1 MNFVILAAGLG
12 SRLRPLTDQKPK
24 CCIEVNN
31 ESLIIRFI
39 NQINKFYEKKNII
52 IVTGYKEEFLKKH
65 LKSFESEII
74 FVNNQN
80 YETSN
85 NMYSAYLG
93 IKNIDPSMNTVI
105 ANADCIYADNIFKIL
120 SCQKRSTILIDKN
133 FFDEE
138 SMKVKLKD
146 KFIVS
151 MGKQLK
157 SSKDVFVSLDMYL
170 FESMHIERLE
180 EIFKEYFRKNQY
192 NSWTEVAINNFVKI
206 YNNSIQSRDIGNEKW
221 AEIDNI
227 TDLERA
233 KSLWK
238 ST

>member
-12 SRLRPLTDQKPK
+12 SRLRPLTDKKPK
-24 CCIEVNN
+24 CCLEVNN
-31 ESLIIRFI
+31 ESIIIRFI
-39 NQINKFYEKKNII
+39 NQINKYYEKKNII

-65 LKSFESEII
+65 LQSFESEII

-120 SCQKRSTILIDKN
+120 SGEKRSTILIDKN

-146 KFIVS
+146 KFVVS

-170 FESMHIERLE
+170 FESIHIERLE
-180 EIFKEYFRKNQY
+180 EIFKEYFRKDQY

-206 YNNSIQSRDIGNEKW
+206 FNNSIQSRDIGNEKW
-221 AEIDNI
+221 VEIDNI

-233 KSLWK
+233 QSLWK